1 MSKLL
6 KNTIATMQDKQSIR
20 MKSVNKKAS
29 ERSQTSLGTI
39 TGYDSST
46 GAYIATTADGGEN
59 YVQLGNFGEPPSTVS
74 IISTQGSTTQFADFR
89 APR

>member
-6 KNTIATMQDKQSIR
+6 GNTIKLMQDKQSTR

-46 GAYIATTADGGEN
+46 GAYIATTPDGGEN
-59 YVQLGNFGEPPSTVS
+59 YVQLGNFGEPPTTVS
-74 IISTQGSTTQFADFR
+74 IITTQGSSVQFADFR
-89 APR
+89 APQ